1 MKIGI
6 INGSPRGKKSN
17 SEILINYL
25 YSLLEGHKINK
36 YYSFFNKIDSEIKS
50 EIHNTDA
57 LIFAFPLYVDSI
69 PSHLLDTI
77 VKFEEEKIINS
88 KTKIY
93 CIVNNGFFEGK
104 QNQLAILQMKNWCKK
119 IGAEWGQGVGIGAGE
134 ILSYLEK
141 VPLGKGPL
149 KNLGKALNQ
158 LSNNIKTLNSD
169 NEIYINPNWSRL
181 LYWIQGTISWIIKA
195 RKNKLKMKELFGKAI

>member
-17 SEILINYL
+17 SEILIKYL
-25 YSLLEGHKINK
+25 CSLLEEHQINK
-36 YYSFFNKIDSEIKS
+36 YYLFTSKIDSEIKS
-50 EIHNTDA
+50 EIHNADV

-104 QNQLAILQMKNWCKK
+104 QNQLAILQMKNWCQKT
-119 IGAEWGQGVGIGAGE
+119 GAEWGQGIGIGAGE
-134 ILSYLEK
+134 ILSYVEK

-149 KNLGKALNQ
+149 KNLGKVLEQ
-158 LSNNIKTLNSD
+158 FTNNIKTLKSG
-169 NEIYINPNWSRL
+169 NEIYVNPNWSRL
-181 LYWIQGTISWIIKA
+181 LYWTQGTVSWIIKS
-195 RKNKLKMKELFGKAI
+195 RKNGLKIRDLFRKI

>member
-6 INGSPRGKKSN
+6 INGSPRGGKSN
-17 SEILINYL
+17 SEILIKYL
-25 YSLLEGHKINK
+25 CSLLKGHQINK
-36 YYSFFNKIDSEIKS
+36 YYSFFSKIDSEIKS
-50 EIHNTDA
+50 EIHNADA

-104 QNQLAILQMKNWCKK
+104 QNQLAILQMKNWCEK

-149 KNLGKALNQ
+149 KNLGKVLNLFSGNVKAL
-158 LSNNIKTLNSD
+158 KSD
-169 NEIYINPNWSRL
+169 SEIYINPNWSRM
-181 LYWIQGTISWIIKA
+181 LYWIQGSVAWIIKS
-195 RKNKLKMKELFGKAI
+195 RKNGLKIRDLFRKI

>member
-69 PSHLLDTI
+69 PSSLLDI
-77 VKFEEEKIINS
+77 LEKFEEEKIIDP
-88 KTKIY
+88 KIKIY

-141 VPLGKGPL
+141 VPLGKGSL

-195 RKNKLKMKELFGKAI
+195 RKNKLKIKELFGKAI

>member
-69 PSHLLDTI
+69 PSSLLDI
-77 VKFEEEKIINS
+77 LVKFEEEKIINS

>member
-1 MKIGI
+1 M
-6 INGSPRGKKSN
+6 
-17 SEILINYL
+17 INYL

-69 PSHLLDTI
+69 PSSLLDI
-77 VKFEEEKIINS
+77 LEKFEEEKIIDP
-88 KTKIY
+88 KIKIY

-141 VPLGKGPL
+141 VPLGKGSL

-195 RKNKLKMKELFGKAI
+195 RKNKLKIKELFGKAI

>member
-50 EIHNTDA
+50 EIHNADV
-57 LIFAFPLYVDSI
+57 LIFVFPLYVDSI

-195 RKNKLKMKELFGKAI
+195 RKNRLKIRDLFEKII

>member
-69 PSHLLDTI
+69 PSSLLDI
-77 VKFEEEKIINS
+77 LVKFEEEKIIDP
-88 KTKIY
+88 KIKIY

>member
-6 INGSPRGKKSN
+6 INGSPRGGKSN
-17 SEILINYL
+17 SEILIKYL
-25 YSLLEGHKINK
+25 CSLLEGHKINK
-36 YYSFFNKIDSEIKS
+36 YYSFYWKMNSEIKS
-50 EIHNTDA
+50 EIYNADV

-77 VKFEEEKIINS
+77 VKFGEEKIINS

-104 QNQLAILQMKNWCKK
+104 QNQLAILQMKNWCEK

-149 KNLGKALNQ
+149 KNLGKVLEQ
-158 LSNNIKTLNSD
+158 FTNNIKTLKSG
-169 NEIYINPNWSRL
+169 NEIYVNPNWSRL
-181 LYWIQGTISWIIKA
+181 LYWTQGTVSWIIKS
-195 RKNKLKMKELFGKAI
+195 RKNGLKIRDLFRKI

>member
-1 MKIGI
+1 MKIVI

-17 SEILINYL
+17 SEILIKYL
-25 YSLLEGHKINK
+25 CSLLEEHQINK
-36 YYSFFNKIDSEIKS
+36 YYLFSSKIDSEIKS
-50 EIHNTDA
+50 EIHNADA
-57 LIFAFPLYVDSI
+57 LIFGFPLYVDSI

-104 QNQLAILQMKNWCKK
+104 QNQLAILQMKNWCQKT
-119 IGAEWGQGVGIGAGE
+119 GAEWGQGIGIGAGE
-134 ILSYLEK
+134 VLSYVEK
-141 VPLGKGPL
+141 VPLGKGLL
-149 KNLGKALNQ
+149 KNLGKVLEQ
-158 LSNNIKTLNSD
+158 FTNNIKTLKSG
-169 NEIYINPNWSRL
+169 NEIYVNPNWSRL

-195 RKNKLKMKELFGKAI
+195 RKNKLKIKDLLGKVI

>member
-17 SEILINYL
+17 SEILIKYL
-25 YSLLEGHKINK
+25 CSLLEEHQINK
-36 YYSFFNKIDSEIKS
+36 YYLFTSKIDSEIKS
-50 EIHNTDA
+50 EIHNADV
-57 LIFAFPLYVDSI
+57 LIFSFPLYIDSI
-69 PSHLLDTI
+69 PSHLLETI

-104 QNQLAILQMKNWCKK
+104 QNQLAILQMKNWCQKT
-119 IGAEWGQGVGIGAGE
+119 GAEWGQGVGIGAGE

-149 KNLGKALNQ
+149 KNLGKALNR

-195 RKNKLKMKELFGKAI
+195 RRNGLKIRDLFRKI

>member
-17 SEILINYL
+17 SEILIKYL
-25 YSLLEGHKINK
+25 CSLLEEHQINK
-36 YYSFFNKIDSEIKS
+36 YYLFTSKIDSEINS
-50 EIHNTDA
+50 EIHNADV
-57 LIFAFPLYVDSI
+57 LIFAFPLYIDSI
-69 PSHLLDTI
+69 PSHLLETI

-104 QNQLAILQMKNWCKK
+104 QNQLAILQMKNWCQKT
-119 IGAEWGQGVGIGAGE
+119 GAEWGQGIGIGGGE

-149 KNLGKALNQ
+149 KNLGKALNR

-195 RKNKLKMKELFGKAI
+195 RKNGLKMRDLFRKI

>member
-17 SEILINYL
+17 SEILIKYL
-25 YSLLEGHKINK
+25 CSLLEEHQINK
-36 YYSFFNKIDSEIKS
+36 YYLFSSKIHSEIKS
-50 EIHNTDA
+50 EIHNADV
-57 LIFAFPLYVDSI
+57 LIFVFPLYVDSI
-69 PSHLLDTI
+69 PSHLLETI
-77 VKFEEEKIINS
+77 VKFEKEKIINS

-93 CIVNNGFFEGK
+93 CVVNNGFFEGK

-119 IGAEWGQGVGIGAGE
+119 IGVEWGQGVGIGAGE

-195 RKNKLKMKELFGKAI
+195 RRNGLKIRDLFRKI

>member
-17 SEILINYL
+17 SEILIKYL
-25 YSLLEGHKINK
+25 CSLLKGHKINK
-36 YYSFFNKIDSEIKS
+36 YYSFFSKIDSEIKS
-50 EIHNTDA
+50 EIHNADV
-57 LIFAFPLYVDSI
+57 LIFSFPLYIDSI
-69 PSHLLDTI
+69 PSSLLDI
-77 VKFEEEKIINS
+77 LLKFEEEKIVNS

-93 CIVNNGFFEGK
+93 CIANNGFFEGK
-104 QNQLAILQMKNWCKK
+104 QNQLAILQMKNWCEK

-149 KNLGKALNQ
+149 KNLGKVLN
-158 LSNNIKTLNSD
+158 LFSGNIKVLKSD
-169 NEIYINPNWSRL
+169 SEIYINPNWSRM
-181 LYWIQGTISWIIKA
+181 LYWIQGSVAWIIKS
-195 RKNKLKMKELFGKAI
+195 RKNGLKIRDLFRKI

>member
-17 SEILINYL
+17 SEILIKYL
-25 YSLLEGHKINK
+25 CSLLEEHQINK
-36 YYSFFNKIDSEIKS
+36 YYLFTSKIDSEIKS
-50 EIHNTDA
+50 EIHNADV

-69 PSHLLDTI
+69 PSHLLETI

-104 QNQLAILQMKNWCKK
+104 QNQLAILQMKNWCQKT
-119 IGAEWGQGVGIGAGE
+119 GAEWGQGVGIGAGE

-149 KNLGKALNQ
+149 KNLGKALNR

-195 RKNKLKMKELFGKAI
+195 RRNGLKIRDLFRKI

>member
-17 SEILINYL
+17 SEILIKYL
-25 YSLLEGHKINK
+25 CSLLKEHQINK
-36 YYSFFNKIDSEIKS
+36 YYLFSSKIHSEIKS
-50 EIHNTDA
+50 EIHNADV
-57 LIFAFPLYVDSI
+57 LIFSFPLYIDSI
-69 PSHLLDTI
+69 PSSLLDI
-77 VKFEEEKIINS
+77 LLKFEEEKIINS

-104 QNQLAILQMKNWCKK
+104 QNQLAILQMKNWCQKT
-119 IGAEWGQGVGIGAGE
+119 GAEWGQGIGIGAGE
-134 ILSYLEK
+134 ILSYVEK

-149 KNLGKALNQ
+149 KNLGKALDQ
-158 LSNNIKTLNSD
+158 FSNNIKTLKSS
-169 NEIYINPNWSRL
+169 NEIYINPNWSRM

-195 RKNKLKMKELFGKAI
+195 RKNRLKIRDLFEKIT

>member
-50 EIHNTDA
+50 EIHNADV
-57 LIFAFPLYVDSI
+57 LIFVFPLYIDSI
-69 PSHLLDTI
+69 PSSLLDI
-77 VKFEEEKIINS
+77 LLKFEEEKIVNS

-93 CIVNNGFFEGK
+93 CIANNGFFEGK

>member
-50 EIHNTDA
+50 EIHNADV
-57 LIFAFPLYVDSI
+57 LIFVFPLYIDSI
-69 PSHLLDTI
+69 PSSLLDI
-77 VKFEEEKIINS
+77 LLKFEEEKIINS

-104 QNQLAILQMKNWCKK
+104 QNQLAILQMKNWCQKT
-119 IGAEWGQGVGIGAGE
+119 GAEWGQGIGIGAGE
-134 ILSYLEK
+134 ILSYVEK

-149 KNLGKALNQ
+149 KNLGKVLN
-158 LSNNIKTLNSD
+158 LFSGNIKALKSD
-169 NEIYINPNWSRL
+169 SEIYVNPNWSRL
-181 LYWIQGTISWIIKA
+181 LYWTQGTVSWIIKA
-195 RKNKLKMKELFGKAI
+195 RKNKLKIKELFGKAI

>member
-69 PSHLLDTI
+69 PSSLLDI
-77 VKFEEEKIINS
+77 LVKFEEEKIINS

-195 RKNKLKMKELFGKAI
+195 RKNKLKIKELFGKAI